1 MMSLSL
7 DNILRDPD
15 GFIRLKYQYSELFR
29 KRNYLTKKNLIIDR
43 IYEYDIRSAN
53 VSALRWSDLFQ
64 EDQLDVLESLPKM
77 EREVAVGKL
86 IRSNKQFQRIIH
98 NGIFQARERLFRY
111 NHIQDND
118 VLSIKNDAVF
128 IIGRNLK
135 ECKFGPM
142 EFRKKNQYA
151 AFMKLDKLELYYDRK
166 HKTVDIKGV
175 RDEVV
180 EHPDHQEGMIQFFVT
195 AMNYLVMDQRP
206 RLREYLIE
214 FVHDYK
220 NLKLPYQYYRELN
233 RDNCYRTKYELTG
246 YAFNLDQIE
255 QDQVKEINI
264 TYNYMRFILPLTQML
279 M

>member
-1 MMSLSL
+1 MSLSL
-7 DNILRDPD
+7 DNIPRGSD
-15 GFIRLKYQYSELFR
+15 GFIHLQYQYSELYR
-29 KRNYLTKKNLIIDR
+29 KRSYLIKKNLIIDR

-53 VSALRWSDLFQ
+53 ISALRWSGHFPN
-64 EDQLDVLESLPKM
+64 DQLDILENLPKM
-77 EREVAVGKL
+77 EREVAVGKM
-86 IRSNKQFQRIIH
+86 IRANKKFQSIIH
-98 NGIFQARERLFRY
+98 KGIFQARERLFRY
-111 NHIQDND
+111 NHIQDED

-128 IIGRNLK
+128 VIGKNLK

-151 AFMKLDKLELYYDRK
+151 AFMKLDKLELYYDKR

-175 RDEVV
+175 RDEVL
-180 EHPDHQEGMIQFFVT
+180 ENKDHKEGMIQFFVSV
-195 AMNYLVMDQRP
+195 MNFLVMDQRP

-220 NLKLPYQYYRELN
+220 NLELPYQYYRELN
-233 RDNCYRTKYELTG
+233 RDNCYRTKYELAG
-246 YAFNLDQIE
+246 YAFNLDQIK
-255 QDQVKEINI
+255 QDQVHEINI

>member
-1 MMSLSL
+1 MSLSL
-7 DNILRDPD
+7 DNIPRGAD
-15 GFIRLKYQYSELFR
+15 GFIHLQYQYSELFR

-53 VSALRWSDLFQ
+53 VSALRWSGLFP
-64 EDQLDVLESLPKM
+64 EEHLDILEGLPKM
-77 EREVAVGKL
+77 DREVAVGKM
-86 IRSNKQFQRIIH
+86 IRSNKKFQSIIYK
-98 NGIFQARERLFRY
+98 GIFQARERLFRY
-111 NHIQDND
+111 NHIQDDD

-128 IIGRNLK
+128 IVGKNLK

-151 AFMKLDKLELYYDRK
+151 AFMRLDKLELYYDKR
-166 HKTVDIKGV
+166 HRTVDIKGV
-175 RDEVV
+175 RDEVL
-180 EHPDHQEGMIQFFVT
+180 ENEDHKEGMIQLFVSV
-195 AMNYLVMDQRP
+195 MNYLVMDQRP
-206 RLREYLIE
+206 RLREYLID

-246 YAFNLDQIE
+246 YAFNLDQI
-255 QDQVKEINI
+255 DQNQVHEINI
-264 TYNYMRFILPLTQML
+264 AYNYLRFVLPLTQML